1 MTKILH
7 PLAADAREIDRL
19 RDEAERLAR
28 DIARRHP
35 RMLALA
41 CARADP
47 EMGPGLA
54 AAWTD
59 MIREGCIDVRAT
71 PVSEIVS
78 LLCIEPDETCGPL
91 RQRLATRAD
100 VVEALADAEFAGWMD
115 DVDAQDA
122 A

>member
-41 CARADP
+41 CARAD
-47 EMGPGLA
+47 
-54 AAWTD
+54 
-59 MIREGCIDVRAT
+59 
-71 PVSEIVS
+71 
-78 LLCIEPDETCGPL
+78 
-91 RQRLATRAD
+91 